1 MEIEI
6 DLSENW
12 WTTLIPIGIVILVVL
27 AAIGA
32 AVTPAEGGILTPYE
46 WQLRKAEKEY
56 QQELAE
62 LRESTEE
69 LAALLNRSPDPVRGG
84 MIADRI
90 QSTAMNGQPVLELQR
105 QAVSSAAEIVKL
117 WAMGGATRE
126 DAEIAV
132 NDAINA
138 LRTVSE

>member
-12 WTTLIPIGIVILVVL
+12 WITLIPIMLVILIAL

-32 AVTPAEGGILTPYE
+32 TVTPAEGGILTPYE

-56 QQELAE
+56 QRELAE

-90 QSTAMNGQPVLELQR
+90 QASGIDGQPVLAMQR
-105 QAVSSAAEIVKL
+105 QAVSSAAGIVKL
-117 WAMGGATRE
+117 WAMGGASRE

-132 NDAINA
+132 NDAIEA
-138 LRTVSE
+138 LRTLGE

>member
-46 WQLRKAEKEY
+46 WQLRKGEKEY
-56 QQELAE
+56 QQEIAE

-90 QSTAMNGQPVLELQR
+90 QSAAMDGQPVLELQR
-105 QAVSSAAEIVKL
+105 QAVYGAAEAVKL

-126 DAEIAV
+126 EAETAV

-138 LRTVSE
+138 LRAVSE

>member
-126 DAEIAV
+126 EAETAV
-132 NDAINA
+132 NDAIEV
-138 LRTVSE
+138 LRTIGE

>member
-1 MEIEI
+1 
-6 DLSENW
+6 
-12 WTTLIPIGIVILVVL
+12 VL

-90 QSTAMNGQPVLELQR
+90 QSAALDGQPVLELQR

-132 NDAINA
+132 NDAIDA